1 MPLSFT
7 QQDLTLLSG
16 NFEEMRLGWR
26 DGANAVGVSITPAA
40 IYWCAKM
47 VCQKDRLRVVYVQV
61 DRVDLLAE
69 LAESSVL
76 GDD

>member
-26 DGANAVGVSITPAA
+26 DGVNAVGVSITLAA
-40 IYWCAKM
+40 TYWCAKM

-61 DRVDLLAE
+61 DRVDLLAK